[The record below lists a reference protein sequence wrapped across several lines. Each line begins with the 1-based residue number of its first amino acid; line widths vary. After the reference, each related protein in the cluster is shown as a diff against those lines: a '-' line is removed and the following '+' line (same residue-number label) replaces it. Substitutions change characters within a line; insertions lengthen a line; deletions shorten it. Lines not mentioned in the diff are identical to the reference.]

1 MPKKITQTEIK
12 NTLLWL
18 TTDMT
23 VADLARKIKM
33 NPRHI
38 GVYTRVALVVRKLV
52 KEGKITINQ

>member
-23 VADLARKIKM
+23 VAEFGRRIKM

-38 GVYTRVALVVRKLV
+38 GVYTRIALVVRKLV
-52 KEGKITINQ
+52 KEGKIIIN